1 LENKSSAFKLKLDIQ
16 GLSNLIFGLALS
28 IGALTLVGQPPR
40 SFEQLLASLGFY
52 GFSFM
57 VLVSVW
63 RNYSSVMSELSAETE
78 RLVDLNVLLLFL
90 VSIEP
95 YLFNMLFAT
104 AGSLWDNVSIVFGLD
119 FAAMYLILA
128 FFNHSIVR
136 KKNQNAAYLKI
147 FQADRNYD
155 LLIAV
160 VFVISAVPLFGAISL
175 FEVSVGNSVYN
186 LPVRPFIWIAALVL
200 GLLWRLI
207 KAVKPSK

>member
-1 LENKSSAFKLKLDIQ
+1 VETKQSGFKLKLDIQ

-28 IGALTLVGQPPR
+28 IGALTLVGQPPH
-40 SFEQLLASLGFY
+40 SFGQLLASLGFY
-52 GFSFM
+52 GFSFL

-63 RNYSSVMSELSAETE
+63 KNYSSVMSALSAENE
-78 RLVDLNVLLLFL
+78 RLVDLNILLLFL

-95 YLFNMLFAT
+95 YMFNMLFAT
-104 AGSLWDNVSIVFGLD
+104 TGSLWDNVSILFGLD

-136 KKNQNAAYLKI
+136 KKDQTPAIMKI
-147 FQADRNYD
+147 FRADRNYD

-160 VFVISAVPLFGAISL
+160 VFFISAIPLFGAIQ
-175 FEVSVGNSVYN
+175 VVHVTVGNALYN
-186 LPVRPFIWIAALVL
+186 LPVRPFIWVAALIL

-207 KAVKPSK
+207 KAVKPSI